1 MIAFHCILFKLFEIW
16 CKVFTYFIPI
26 GIVTAFGVT
35 FVLAVWGLKVDIA
48 GCGLNVVGVVVFA
61 GFATSGLI
69 VNIVWAG
76 VRVEVVGLG
85 INVDLA
91 GCGRKVN
98 VVSWGLNV
106 EGEKLT
112 GTEDNELS
120 YCVKIKVII
129 EHRKWQLF

>member
-1 MIAFHCILFKLFEIW
+1 MTI
-16 CKVFTYFIPI
+16 
-26 GIVTAFGVT
+26 
-35 FVLAVWGLKVDIA
+35 VLAVWGLKVDIA

-76 VRVEVVGLG
+76 IRVEVVGLG
-85 INVDLA
+85 IKVDLA

-112 GTEDNELS
+112 GTEVNELS
-120 YCVKIKVII
+120 YCVKIKVIVVNDNWVI
-129 EHRKWQLF
+129 